1 MTVDAG
7 SVKGKDGE
15 EQSEETV
22 AYETY
27 KKVLDQRKADQAK
40 ARELAAEVERLRS
53 EREAEQEAKLA
64 EQKRFEE
71 LYAAEK
77 KKAEDLSNKIKEAE
91 TKSVMQKKRDAL
103 KQALGGVKRDEYLSF
118 ADLNSVLVLE
128 DGTVDPDSV
137 KAAAAKFREAH
148 PELVAARQ
156 TAPLPNESATG
167 FTAPP
172 KGKALHEL
180 KPAELKEMY
189 VKTHKK
195 A

>member
-1 MTVDAG
+1 MTDGAG
-7 SVKGKDGE
+7 SVKGDE
-15 EQSEETV
+15 SDVRSEETV

-40 ARELAAEVERLRS
+40 ARELTAEVERLRS
-53 EREAEQEAKLA
+53 ERESEQEAKLA

-77 KKAEDLSNKIKEAE
+77 KKAEELSARIKDAE
-91 TKSVMQKKRDAL
+91 TKSIAQRKRDAL

-118 ADLNSVLVLE
+118 ADLNSVLVQE
-128 DGTVDPDSV
+128 DGTVDADSV

-148 PELVAARQ
+148 PELITSRQ
-156 TAPLPNESATG
+156 ATPLPSESATG
-167 FTAPP
+167 FAPP

-180 KPAELKEMY
+180 NPSELKELY
-189 VKTHKK
+189 SKLHKVK
-195 A
+195 